1 MHTSG
6 SVMSYETLQQKI
18 VTTIKDWCLVIT
30 TCEWKLTEMID
41 SYSIE
46 SQNLK
51 FIIDSFN

>member
-51 FIIDSFN
+51 FMIDSFN

>member
-30 TCEWKLTEMID
+30 TYEWKLTEMID

-51 FIIDSFN
+51 FMIDSFN